1 MSLSQTLTKT
11 IDEVIQTFITRV
23 SNKYNLDNDDLK
35 SLWEGDVVK
44 SNKPKKVVTT
54 PVDDSPPGEIDHEVL
69 LKCNKAELVALC
81 KAHGH
86 KCSGTKSILMNRLLG
101 KEEASTPKSKPKSKK
116 SKAAQQAVVKATP
129 VAKKLTA
136 NIPNIL
142 IRRNQYNNYEH
153 PETGLIFDND
163 SKIVI
168 GKQNDDGSVD
178 PLTEEDIDQCNAFKF
193 KFKIP
198 IDLDSKSTLVDVKV
212 DELSEEDEDEDELDV
227 DEEELEIDD
236 DELELE
242 IDEELVEEDLLDDDD
257 LLGEDE
263 EFEDYESDEE

>member
-44 SNKPKKVVTT
+44 PKKVVTT
-54 PVDDSPPGEIDHEVL
+54 LVDDSPPGEIDHEVL

-116 SKAAQQAVVKATP
+116 TKVDQQAAVKATP

-136 NIPNIL
+136 KIPNIL
-142 IRRNQYNNYEH
+142 IRRNQHNKYEH

-212 DELSEEDEDEDELDV
+212 DELDVDEEELDV

-242 IDEELVEEDLLDDDD
+242 EELVEEDLLDDDD

-263 EFEDYESDEE
+263 ECEDYESDEE

>member
-44 SNKPKKVVTT
+44 SKKVVTT

-86 KCSGTKSILMNRLLG
+86 KCSGSKSILMNRLLG

-116 SKAAQQAVVKATP
+116 TKAAQQAAVKATP

-136 NIPNIL
+136 KIPNIL

-212 DELSEEDEDEDELDV
+212 DELSEEDEDEDEDELDVDV
-227 DEEELEIDD
+227 DEEELDV
-236 DELELE
+236 
-242 IDEELVEEDLLDDDD
+242 DEELVEEDLLDDDD

>member
-44 SNKPKKVVTT
+44 SKKPKKVVTT

-101 KEEASTPKSKPKSKK
+101 KEEASTPKSKPKSKSK
-116 SKAAQQAVVKATP
+116 SKKTKAAQQAAVKATP

-136 NIPNIL
+136 KIPNIL

-168 GKQNDDGSVD
+168 GKQNDDGSID

-212 DELSEEDEDEDELDV
+212 DELSEEDEDELDV
-227 DEEELEIDD
+227 DEDEEELE
-236 DELELE
+236 LE
-242 IDEELVEEDLLDDDD
+242 EELVEENLLDDDDD

-263 EFEDYESDEE
+263 EFEDYESDDE

>member
-23 SNKYNLDNDDLK
+23 SDKYNLDNDDLK

-44 SNKPKKVVTT
+44 SKKPKKVVTT

-101 KEEASTPKSKPKSKK
+101 KGEASTPESKPKSKSKSKSSKSSK
-116 SKAAQQAVVKATP
+116 SKAAVKATP

-136 NIPNIL
+136 KIPNIL

-212 DELSEEDEDEDELDV
+212 DELSEEDEEDEDEDELDV
-227 DEEELEIDD
+227 DEEELDV
-236 DELELE
+236 
-242 IDEELVEEDLLDDDD
+242 DEELVEEDLLDNDD

>member
-44 SNKPKKVVTT
+44 SKKPKKVVTT

-69 LKCNKAELVALC
+69 LKCNKSELVALC

-101 KEEASTPKSKPKSKK
+101 KEEASTPKSKPKSKSK
-116 SKAAQQAVVKATP
+116 SKKTKAAQQAAVKATP

-136 NIPNIL
+136 KIPNIL

-168 GKQNDDGSVD
+168 GKQNDDGSID

-212 DELSEEDEDEDELDV
+212 DELSEEDEDEDEDELDV
-227 DEEELEIDD
+227 DEDEEELE
-236 DELELE
+236 LE
-242 IDEELVEEDLLDDDD
+242 EELVEEDLLDDDDD

-263 EFEDYESDEE
+263 EFEDYESDDE